1 MIGQQPEEQLA
12 QFIGALW
19 PDLANQSAWLGFW
32 AAPSKK
38 SEWVNEI
45 TPSTLALLQAWGERE
60 NVYIAV
66 CLRSQ
71 NLGATLRGERADC
84 VSLPGLYLDI
94 DYGQDHKKPNLP
106 PTEEEALALVHEMG
120 PAPSAVIHSG
130 RGLQA
135 WWLFRE
141 PWTFED
147 DADRDRAEALTKAWC
162 HTLRAKAKAHG
173 WDADQVGDLPRVMR
187 LPGLWNRKGVPKR
200 TRLLSLTDDRYNP
213 DDFEP
218 YLMQGSEPSQIDTPS
233 MTWTFELSPTADPPV
248 DKFMLLS
255 EIDQTFKLSWYHGRK
270 DLQDQSESSYDL
282 SLATRAFAANWSA
295 QEIVNLLI
303 AHRRKHKA
311 DLKLRKDYYERTL
324 SKAISGRDEETR
336 KQLVEELKAGK
347 ALPEQTEKDPAELFA
362 LLSDLLQ
369 AKITKLLKYHGEVGV
384 YDMEING
391 QTVRIGGIEVLTT
404 QRLFRNKIAD
414 AAGVWFASQ
423 KGPMWDNTVQLLLR
437 VVEHVEVGQEATF
450 IGALAGI
457 IEGYLAAGIAAEDKA
472 DETLL
477 SNQPA
482 MRGGK
487 ACFTLTGLRT
497 HILGQYQEKV
507 TTQLLSVQ
515 LRAMGYHGQR
525 IHLIDKKRK
534 TRTTRYVWGM
544 Q

>member
-1 MIGQQPEEQLA
+1 MSGTSSELR
-12 QFIGALW
+12 QFLDALW
-19 PDLANQSAWLGFW
+19 PDLGGRWLLFW
-32 AAPSKK
+32 GAPSKR
-38 SEWVNEI
+38 SEWTQAI
-45 TPSTLALLQAWGERE
+45 DDKTIAALTDWAEKE
-60 NVYIAV
+60 NVYVGCA
-66 CLRSQ
+66 LRGQ
-71 NLGATLRGERADC
+71 ALGATLRGDKAEC
-84 VSLPGLYLDI
+84 VSMPGIWLDVDI
-94 DYGQDHKKPNLP
+94 DGPAHKKPNLP
-106 PTEEEALALVHEMG
+106 PTESEALALVQEMG
-120 PAPSAVIHSG
+120 VPPSAIVHSG

-141 PWTFED
+141 PWVFED
-147 DADRDRAEALTKAWC
+147 TADRDRAETLTKAWC
-162 HTLRAKAKAHG
+162 TTLRAKAKAHG

-187 LPGLWNRKGVPKR
+187 LPGLWNRKGVPVP
-200 TRLLSLTDDRYNP
+200 TRLLDLNENRYNP
-213 DDFEP
+213 DEFEP
-218 YLMQGSEPSQIDTPS
+218 YLIQGSDQSHIEPSNL
-233 MTWTFELSPTADPPV
+233 TWAFELSPSAEPPT
-248 DKFMLLS
+248 DKFMLLA
-255 EIDQTFKLSWYHGRK
+255 EIDQTFRLSWIHGRK

-295 QEIVNLLI
+295 QEVVNLLI

-324 SKAISGRDEETR
+324 TKAISGRDEEAR

-362 LLSDLLQ
+362 LLSDILQ
-369 AKITKLLKYHGEVGV
+369 ARITKLLKYHGEVGV

-404 QRLFRNKIAD
+404 QRIFRNKIAD
-414 AAGVWFASQ
+414 AAGVWFLSQ
-423 KGPMWDNTVQLLLR
+423 KAPMWDNTVQLLLK

-450 IGALAGI
+450 LGALAGI
-457 IEGYLAAGIAAEDKA
+457 LEGYLAHGVAAEERA

-482 MRGGK
+482 LRGGK
-487 ACFTLTGLRT
+487 VCFTLTGLRT

-515 LRAMGYHGQR
+515 LRSMGYHGQR
-525 IHLIDKKRK
+525 IHLIDTKRK
-534 TRTTRYVWGM
+534 TRTTRYVWAM

>member
-1 MIGQQPEEQLA
+1 MLSTPNELRA
-12 QFIGALW
+12 FLDALW
-19 PDLANQSAWLGFW
+19 PSLDGRALLFWSAPG
-32 AAPSKK
+32 KR
-38 SEWVNEI
+38 SEWVQTVTDDTVAMLE
-45 TPSTLALLQAWGERE
+45 AWGEKE
-60 NVYIAV
+60 NVYLGCA
-66 CLRSQ
+66 LRGQ
-71 NLGATLRGERADC
+71 ALGATLRGEKAEC
-84 VSLPGLYLDI
+84 VAIPGLWIDI
-94 DYGQDHKKPNLP
+94 DYGVEGHKKPNLP

-147 DADRDRAEALTKAWC
+147 DADRDRAEGLTKAWC

-200 TRLLSLTDDRYNP
+200 TRLLSLTEDRYNP
-213 DDFEP
+213 DEFES
-218 YLMQGSEPSQIDTPS
+218 YLMQGSEPCQIDSPNL
-233 MTWTFELSPTADPPV
+233 TWAIELSPTAEPPA

-255 EIDQTFKLSWYHGRK
+255 EVDQTFRLSWVHGRK

-404 QRLFRNKIAD
+404 QRLFRNKVAD

-450 IGALAGI
+450 LGALAGI

-534 TRTTRYVWGM
+534 TRTTRYVWAM

>member
-1 MIGQQPEEQLA
+1 MPSTPSELRT
-12 QFIGALW
+12 FLDALW
-19 PDLANQSAWLGFW
+19 PDLGGRWLLFWSAPG
-32 AAPSKK
+32 KR
-38 SEWVNEI
+38 SEWVQAI
-45 TPSTLALLQAWGERE
+45 TDETVTMLEAWAKAE
-60 NVYIAV
+60 NVYLGCA
-66 CLRSQ
+66 LRGQ
-71 NLGATLRGERADC
+71 ALGATLRGDKADC
-84 VSLPGLYLDI
+84 VAIPGIWLDI
-94 DYGQDHKKPNLP
+94 DYGTDHKKPNLP
-106 PTEEEALALVHEMG
+106 PTEADALALVHEMG
-120 PAPSAVIHSG
+120 PAPTAVIHSG

-147 DADRDRAEALTKAWC
+147 DRDRDAAERLTKAWC
-162 HTLRAKAKAHG
+162 STLRAKAKAHG

-187 LPGLWNRKGVPKR
+187 LPGLWNRKGVPVP
-200 TRLLSLTDDRYNP
+200 TRLLSLTEDRYNP
-213 DDFEP
+213 DEFEP
-218 YLMQGSEPSQIDTPS
+218 YLMQGSDQCQVDSPNL
-233 MTWTFELSPTADPPV
+233 TWAFELSPTAEPPA
-248 DKFMLLS
+248 DKFMLLG
-255 EIDQTFKLSWYHGRK
+255 EIDQTFKLSWIHARK
-270 DLQDQSESSYDL
+270 DLQDQSASSYDL
-282 SLATRAFAANWSA
+282 ALATRAFSANWSA

-362 LLSDLLQ
+362 LLSDILQ

-423 KGPMWDNTVQLLLR
+423 KAPMWDNTVQLLLK

-457 IEGYLAAGIAAEDKA
+457 LDGYLAQGVAPEDKA
-472 DETLL
+472 DEALL
-477 SNQPA
+477 QNQPA
-482 MRGGK
+482 MRHGK
-487 ACFTLTGLRT
+487 ACFTLAGLRM
-497 HILGQYQEKV
+497 HIVGQYQEKV

-534 TRTTRYVWGM
+534 TRTTRFVWGM

>member
-1 MIGQQPEEQLA
+1 MPSTPNELR
-12 QFIGALW
+12 QFLDALW
-19 PDLANQSAWLGFW
+19 PSLDGRALLFW
-32 AAPSKK
+32 GAPSKR
-38 SEWVNEI
+38 SEWATVI
-45 TPSTLALLQAWGERE
+45 TGSTVALLESWGAKE
-60 NVYIAV
+60 NVYLGCA
-66 CLRSQ
+66 LRGQ
-71 NLGATLRGERADC
+71 ALGATLRGERAEC
-84 VSLPGLYLDI
+84 VAIPGVWLDI
-94 DYGQDHKKPNLP
+94 DYGTDHKKPNLP
-106 PTEEEALALVHEMG
+106 KTEDEAMQLVNEMG
-120 PAPSAVIHSG
+120 LPPTAVIHSG

-141 PWTFED
+141 PWTFETD
-147 DADRDRAEALTKAWC
+147 EDRDAAERLTKAWC
-162 HTLRAKAKAHG
+162 NTLRAKAKAHG

-187 LPGLWNRKGVPKR
+187 LPGLWNRKGVPKP
-200 TRLLSLTDDRYNP
+200 TKLLSLTDARYNP
-213 DDFEP
+213 DEFEP
-218 YLMQGSEPSQIDTPS
+218 YLMQGSESVQADSPTL
-233 MTWTFELSPTADPPV
+233 TWTFELSPTAEPPA
-248 DKFMLLS
+248 DKFMLLA
-255 EIDQTFKLSWYHGRK
+255 EVDQTFRLSWIHARK

-282 SLATRAFAANWSA
+282 SLATRAFAAQWTS

-362 LLSDLLQ
+362 LLSELLQ
-369 AKITKLLKYHGEVGV
+369 ARITKLLKYHGEVGV

-404 QRLFRNKIAD
+404 QRLFRNKVAD

-423 KGPMWDNTVQLLLR
+423 KGPMWDNTVQLLLK

-450 IGALAGI
+450 LGALAGI
-457 IEGYLAAGIAAEDKA
+457 LEGYLAAGVASEDKA

-482 MRGGK
+482 MRNGTV
-487 ACFTLTGLRT
+487 CFTLTGLRT

-507 TTQLLSVQ
+507 TTQVLSVQ
-515 LRAMGYHGQR
+515 LRSLGYHGQR

-534 TRTTRYVWGM
+534 TRTTRYVWGKA
-544 Q
+544 

>member
-1 MIGQQPEEQLA
+1 MPSTPNELR
-12 QFIGALW
+12 QFLDTLW
-19 PDLANQSAWLGFW
+19 PSLDGRWLLFWSAPG
-32 AAPSKK
+32 KR
-38 SEWVNEI
+38 SEWVQAVTDDTVAMLE
-45 TPSTLALLQAWGERE
+45 AWGEKE
-60 NVYIAV
+60 NVYLGCA
-66 CLRSQ
+66 LRGHA
-71 NLGATLRGERADC
+71 LGATLRGERADC
-84 VSLPGLYLDI
+84 VAIPGLWLDI
-94 DYGQDHKKPNLP
+94 DYGTEHKKPNLP
-106 PTEEEALALVHEMG
+106 PTEEDALALVREMG
-120 PAPSAVIHSG
+120 LAPSVVIHSG

-147 DADRDRAEALTKAWC
+147 DADRDQAEGLTKAWC

-187 LPGLWNRKGVPKR
+187 LPGLWNRKGVPTR

-233 MTWTFELSPTADPPV
+233 MTWAIDLSPTAEPPA

-255 EIDQTFKLSWYHGRK
+255 EVDQTFRLSWIHGRK

-282 SLATRAFAANWSA
+282 SLATRAFAAQWSA

-450 IGALAGI
+450 LGALAGI

-534 TRTTRYVWGM
+534 TRTTRYVWAL

>member
-1 MIGQQPEEQLA
+1 MPSTPSELR
-12 QFIGALW
+12 QFLDALW
-19 PDLANQSAWLGFW
+19 PSLDGRALLFW
-32 AAPSKK
+32 GAPSKR
-38 SEWVNEI
+38 SDWTQTI
-45 TPSTLALLQAWGERE
+45 TDSTIVALEAWAKTE
-60 NVYIAV
+60 NVYLGCA
-66 CLRSQ
+66 LRGQ
-71 NLGATLRGERADC
+71 ALGATLRGDKADC
-84 VSLPGLYLDI
+84 VAIPGVWLDI
-94 DYGQDHKKPNLP
+94 DVGGEGHKKPNLP

-120 PAPSAVIHSG
+120 LAPSVVIHSG

-141 PWTFED
+141 PWTFDD
-147 DADRDRAEALTKAWC
+147 DADRDAAERLTKAWC
-162 HTLRAKAKAHG
+162 TTLRAKAKAHG

-187 LPGLWNRKGVPKR
+187 LPGLWNRKGVPVP
-200 TRLLSLTDDRYNP
+200 TRLLSLTEDRYNP

-218 YLMQGSEPSQIDTPS
+218 YLIQGAEQSQLEPSNL
-233 MTWTFELSPTADPPV
+233 TWAFELSPSAEPPA
-248 DKFMLLS
+248 DKFMLLA
-255 EIDQTFKLSWYHGRK
+255 EVDQTFRLSWIHGRK

-534 TRTTRYVWGM
+534 TRTTRYVWAM